1 MTIQDTGIQIPESER
16 NLLSNA
22 SITARKKAT
31 YSSRTSLQELMKET
45 EGRINNM
52 DYTKV
57 LAQLPQFIESLTPFE
72 KCVFVKRYQKSMQI
86 WEIAYEELVHHDIQ
100 RITTMSNE
108 IIQVIR
114 KLKQKFEA
122 FCESL

>member
-1 MTIQDTGIQIPESER
+1 MNTRETGIQIPESER

-45 EGRINNM
+45 EARINNM

-57 LAQLPQFIESLTPFE
+57 LTQLPQFIEALPPFE

-86 WEIAYEELVHHDIQ
+86 WEIAYEELVHHDTQ
-100 RITTMSNE
+100 RIITMSNE
-108 IIQVIR
+108 IIRVIR
-114 KLKQKFEA
+114 KLKQKFEV

>member
-1 MTIQDTGIQIPESER
+1 MNRENTGIRIPESER

-57 LAQLPQFIESLTPFE
+57 LAQLPQFIEALPPFE

-108 IIQVIR
+108 IIRVIR

-122 FCESL
+122 FCDSL